1 MKLRDKLG
9 LAFLAVLVLFA
20 LNMVVY
26 FWGDHRHTATINDL
40 REALSRQ
47 LQLGELVEGVQ
58 DRNREVNLLA
68 GLVGTGAVDFDAEQI
83 AGIQERLEMNR
94 RDFEALKASTPPERE
109 AELAPVEKAY
119 EQLLDGWA
127 AFYTAAAE
135 GAPTDPPPP
144 ELVRS
149 VLDQLRQ
156 LERTELQR
164 VDTAA
169 DGFFEVTR
177 LTRDITLAIFGFSAL
192 IALLVAAITG
202 RGLVRRIGRL
212 RTGVRE
218 IGRGNLDH
226 RINVTWRDELGEL
239 ARGFDQMAG
248 RLVEARVA
256 TEEARAAAE
265 RANKAKSR
273 FLANMSHELRTP
285 MNAIIG
291 YSEMLLEDAEDA
303 GDEDTAPDLRKIV
316 AASKHLLALIN
327 DVLDLSKIEAGKMT
341 LHLESFEIAPLIN
354 DVITTIQPLVEK
366 RGNRLDLDVDERVG
380 SMHADLV
387 KVRQILFNL
396 LSNASKFTQ
405 KGTISL
411 TARRVAAGGNGDGDG
426 DGGGGGVG
434 ERIVFEVSDTGIGM
448 DEAQVT
454 KIFQAFTQ
462 ADSSTTREYGG
473 TGLGLTISK
482 RFCRLMGGDLSARSA
497 RGVGTTFTIDLPA
510 VATDPEQ
517 DSAAAARAAA
527 PEALEVKPR
536 PTGPAVLV
544 IDDDP
549 GSLDVTR
556 KALARGGFEVITA
569 TDGTSGLEMA
579 RTMQPAAI
587 TLDVLMPGM
596 DGWAVLAAL
605 KQSPETSGI
614 PVIMLTVM
622 DDREMGL
629 TLGATDY
636 LTKPVDRD
644 RLVELMR
651 TFYADGPPGHV
662 LVVEDDADTRE
673 LVRRTLEKEGW
684 TVDEAEN
691 GRIGLERVAA
701 AAPDLIL
708 LDLMMPEM
716 DGFDFLEAVREQ
728 MPAESIP
735 VVVVTAKELTDD
747 DRQRLSGRVETVVQK
762 GGTSRDRL
770 LEEVR
775 QLVHTFAHR
784 PPSTPE
790 V

>member
-1 MKLRDKLG
+1 MKLRDQLG
-9 LAFLAVLVLFA
+9 LAFLAILVLFA
-20 LNMVVY
+20 LNMAVY
-26 FWGDHRHTATINDL
+26 FWGDHRHSATIDEL
-40 REALSRQ
+40 RDALSRQ
-47 LQLGELVEGVQ
+47 LQLGDLVEGIQ

-83 AGIQERLEMNR
+83 AGIRERLEENR
-94 RDFEALKASTPPERE
+94 RNFEALKASTSPERG
-109 AELAPVEKAY
+109 AELAQLETAY
-119 EQLLDGWA
+119 DRLLDDWA
-127 AFYTAAAE
+127 TFYTAAA
-135 GAPTDPPPP
+135 GGSPTEPPPP
-144 ELVRS
+144 ELVGT
-149 VLDQLRQ
+149 VLDRLRM
-156 LERTELQR
+156 LERAELQR
-164 VDTAA
+164 VDAAA

-177 LTRDITLAIFGFSAL
+177 LTRNITLAIFGLSAL
-192 IALLVAAITG
+192 TALLVAAVTG
-202 RGLVRRIGRL
+202 RGLVRRIGSL
-212 RTGVRE
+212 GSGVRE

-226 RINVTWRDELGEL
+226 RIGVAWRDELGDL

-248 RLVEARVA
+248 RLVEARA
-256 TEEARAAAE
+256 ETEEARTAAE
-265 RANKAKSR
+265 RANRAKSR

-303 GDEDTAPDLRKIV
+303 GDEDTAGDLRKIV

-341 LHLESFEIAPLIN
+341 LHLESFEIGPVI
-354 DVITTIQPLVEK
+354 DEVITTVRPLVDK
-366 RGNRLDLDVDERVG
+366 HGNRVELDVEDG
-380 SMHADLV
+380 TGAMHADLV

-405 KGTISL
+405 DGTISI
-411 TARRVAAGGNGDGDG
+411 TARRLAADG
-426 DGGGGGVG
+426 DGGG
-434 ERIVFEVSDTGIGM
+434 ERVVFEVSDTGIGM
-448 DEAQVT
+448 DEEQVT

-482 RFCRLMGGDLSARSA
+482 RFCRLMGGDLSVRST
-497 RGVGTTFTIDLPA
+497 RGVGTTFSVDLPL
-510 VATDPEQ
+510 VVTDVEQ
-517 DSAAAARAAA
+517 GTAAMAAA
-527 PEALEVKPR
+527 PEALEATPR
-536 PTGPAVLV
+536 PSGPAVLV

-556 KALARGGFEVITA
+556 RALARSGFEVITA
-569 TDGTSGLEMA
+569 TDGASGLEMA
-579 RTMQPAAI
+579 RTMRPAAI

-614 PVIMLTVM
+614 PVIMLSVM

-629 TLGATDY
+629 TLGATEY

-644 RLVELMR
+644 RLVELMQ

-691 GRIGLERVAA
+691 GRVGLERVAA

-747 DRQRLSGRVETVVQK
+747 DRQRLSGRVETVVEK

-775 QLVHTFAHR
+775 QLVHTFVHR
-784 PPSTPE
+784 PQPNRE

>member
-1 MKLRDKLG
+1 MKLRNQLG

-20 LNMVVY
+20 LNMAVY
-26 FWGDHRHTATINDL
+26 FWGDQRHAATIDEL
-40 REALSRQ
+40 RNALSRQ

-58 DRNREVNLLA
+58 DRSREVNLLA
-68 GLVGTGAVDFDAEQI
+68 GLVGTGGVDFDAQQI
-83 AGIQERLEMNR
+83 AGIRERLEGNR
-94 RDFEALKASTPPERE
+94 RNFEALKASTPPEQG
-109 AELAPVEKAY
+109 AELAPLETAY
-119 EQLLDGWA
+119 DRLFDGWT
-127 AFYTAAAE
+127 AFYAAAAKGSPIE
-135 GAPTDPPPP
+135 PPPP

-149 VLDQLRQ
+149 VVERLRA
-156 LERTELQR
+156 LEHAELQR
-164 VDTAA
+164 VDAAA
-169 DGFFEVTR
+169 DGFFEVAR
-177 LTRDITLAIFGFSAL
+177 LTRNITLAIFGLSAL
-192 IALLVAAITG
+192 TALLVAAVSG

-212 RTGVRE
+212 GFGVRE

-226 RINVTWRDELGEL
+226 RIGVEWRDELGEL
-239 ARGFDQMAG
+239 ARGFDKMAG
-248 RLVEARVA
+248 RLVEARSA
-256 TEEARAAAE
+256 IEEARAAAE

-341 LHLESFEIAPLIN
+341 LYLESFEIAPLI
-354 DVITTIQPLVEK
+354 DEVIATIQPLVEK
-366 RGNRLDLDVDERVG
+366 RGNRLELDVDDG
-380 SMHADLV
+380 IGAMHADLV

-405 KGTISL
+405 DGTISL
-411 TARRVAAGGNGDGDG
+411 AAQRRPAADDGA
-426 DGGGGGVG
+426 G

-448 DEAQVT
+448 DEGQVT

-482 RFCRLMGGDLSARSA
+482 RFCRLMGGDLSARST
-497 RGVGTTFTIDLPA
+497 RGVGTTFTVDLPA
-510 VATDPEQ
+510 VATDLEQ
-517 DSAAAARAAA
+517 DTAALAAA
-527 PEALEVKPR
+527 PEALEARPR
-536 PTGPAVLV
+536 PIGPAVLV

-549 GSLDVTR
+549 GSRDVTR
-556 KALARGGFEVITA
+556 RALSRGGFEVITA
-569 TDGTSGLEMA
+569 SDGISGLELA
-579 RTMQPAAI
+579 RTMRPAAI

-629 TLGATDY
+629 TLGATEY

-662 LVVEDDADTRE
+662 LVVEDDAEARE

-691 GRIGLERVAA
+691 GRVGLERVAA

-728 MPAESIP
+728 MPAERIP

-747 DRQRLSGRVETVVQK
+747 DRKRLSGRVEMVVEK

-775 QLVHTFAHR
+775 QLVHTFVHR
-784 PPSTPE
+784 PRPTRE

>member
-20 LNMVVY
+20 LNMVVF
-26 FWGDHRHTATINDL
+26 FWGDHRHNATIAEL
-40 REALSRQ
+40 RDALSRQ
-47 LQLGELVEGVQ
+47 LQLGELVEGVE

-68 GLVGTGAVDFDAEQI
+68 GLISTGAVDFDAEQI
-83 AGIQERLEMNR
+83 AGIRERLQDNR
-94 RDFEALKASTPPERE
+94 RNFEALKAATPPERT
-109 AELAPVEKAY
+109 AELAPLEATY
-119 EQLLDGWA
+119 DRLLDGWA
-127 AFYTAAAE
+127 AFYTAAAD
-135 GAPTDPPPP
+135 GSPTDPPPP
-144 ELVRS
+144 ELVRG
-149 VLDQLRQ
+149 VLQRLRA
-156 LERTELQR
+156 LEHTELQR

-169 DGFFEVTR
+169 DSFFEITR
-177 LTRDITLAIFGFSAL
+177 LTRNITLAIFALSAL
-192 IALLVAAITG
+192 TALLVAAITG

-212 RTGVRE
+212 ESGVKA

-226 RINVTWRDELGEL
+226 RIGVAWRDELGEL
-239 ARGFDQMAG
+239 ARGFDKMAE
-248 RLVEARVA
+248 RLVSARA
-256 TEEARAAAE
+256 ETEEARTAAE
-265 RANKAKSR
+265 RANRAKSR

-341 LHLESFEIAPLIN
+341 LHLESFEIAPLV
-354 DVITTIQPLVEK
+354 DEVITTIRPLVDK
-366 RGNRLDLDVDERVG
+366 RSNTLELDLGDG
-380 SMHADLV
+380 IGTMHTDLV

-405 KGTISL
+405 EGTISL
-411 TARRVAAGGNGDGDG
+411 TARRQPGDGDG
-426 DGGGGGVG
+426 AG

-448 DEAQVT
+448 DEEQVT

-482 RFCRLMGGDLSARSA
+482 RFCRLMGGDLSARST
-497 RGVGTTFTIDLPA
+497 RGVGTTFVVDLPA
-510 VATDPEQ
+510 VAADLEQ
-517 DSAAAARAAA
+517 EAIAQAAA
-527 PEALEVKPR
+527 PEALEALEVR
-536 PTGPAVLV
+536 PHPAGPAVLV

-549 GSLDVTR
+549 GSLGVTS
-556 KALARGGFEVITA
+556 KALSRGGFQVITA
-569 TDGTSGLEMA
+569 TDGLTGLEMA
-579 RTMQPAAI
+579 RTMKPAAI

-605 KQSPETSGI
+605 KQDPETSGI

-662 LVVEDDADTRE
+662 LLVEDDADTRE

-691 GRIGLERVAA
+691 GRVGLERVEA

-716 DGFDFLEAVREQ
+716 DGFDFLEAVRTQ
-728 MPAESIP
+728 MPAERIP

-747 DRQRLSGRVETVVQK
+747 DRQRLSGRVETVVEK

-775 QLVHTFAHR
+775 QLVHTFVHR
-784 PPSTPE
+784 PGPTRE
-790 V
+790 A

>member
-1 MKLRDKLG
+1 MKVRDQIG
-9 LAFLAVLVLFA
+9 LSFLAILVLFA
-20 LNMVVY
+20 VNMAVY
-26 FWGDHRHTATINDL
+26 FWGDQRHSATIDEL
-40 REALSRQ
+40 RDALSRQ

-83 AGIQERLEMNR
+83 AGIEERLEENR
-94 RDFEALKASTPPERE
+94 RNFEALEASTPPERS
-109 AELAPVEKAY
+109 AELAPLETAY
-119 EQLLDGWA
+119 DRLLDGWA
-127 AFYTAAAE
+127 GFYAAAAE
-135 GAPTDPPPP
+135 GSPTEPPSP
-144 ELVRS
+144 EMVRS
-149 VLDQLRQ
+149 VLERLRM
-156 LERTELQR
+156 LEHAERQR
-164 VDTAA
+164 VDAA
-169 DGFFEVTR
+169 AAGFFEVTR
-177 LTRDITLAIFGFSAL
+177 LTRNIALMIFALSAL
-192 IALLVAAITG
+192 TALLVAAVTG

-212 RTGVRE
+212 GSGVRE

-226 RINVTWRDELGEL
+226 RIGVEWRDELGEL
-239 ARGFDQMAG
+239 ARGFDKMAG
-248 RLVEARVA
+248 RLVEARA
-256 TEEARAAAE
+256 DIEEARAAAE
-265 RANKAKSR
+265 RANQAKSR

-291 YSEMLLEDAEDA
+291 YSEMLLEDADDA
-303 GDEDTAPDLRKIV
+303 GDEDTAGDLRKIV

-341 LHLESFEIAPLIN
+341 LHLESFEIAPLI
-354 DVITTIQPLVEK
+354 DEVITTVQPLVEK
-366 RGNRLDLDVDERVG
+366 HGNRVELEVDDG
-380 SMHADLV
+380 IGAMHADLV

-405 KGTISL
+405 DGTISL
-411 TARRVAAGGNGDGDG
+411 TVRRRGADGDG
-426 DGGGGGVG
+426 DGGG
-434 ERIVFEVSDTGIGM
+434 ERVVFEVSDTGIGM
-448 DEAQVT
+448 DEDQVT

-497 RGVGTTFTIDLPA
+497 RGVGTTFTVDLPA
-510 VATDPEQ
+510 VAADLEQ
-517 DSAAAARAAA
+517 ETAALAAA
-527 PEALEVKPR
+527 PEALEAGPR

-556 KALARGGFEVITA
+556 RALSRGGFEVITA
-569 TDGTSGLEMA
+569 TDGISGLEMA
-579 RTMQPAAI
+579 RTMRPAAI

-644 RLVELMR
+644 RLVELMG
-651 TFYADGPPGHV
+651 TFYGDGPPGHV

-691 GRIGLERVAA
+691 GRVGLERVAA

-716 DGFDFLEAVREQ
+716 DGFDFLEAVRER
-728 MPAESIP
+728 MPAERIP
-735 VVVVTAKELTDD
+735 VVVVTAKELTDA
-747 DRQRLSGRVETVVQK
+747 DRQRLAGRVETVVEK

-775 QLVHTFAHR
+775 QLVHTFVHR
-784 PPSTPE
+784 PRPNRE

>member
-1 MKLRDKLG
+1 MKLRDQLG
-9 LAFLAVLVLFA
+9 LAFLAILVLFA
-20 LNMVVY
+20 LNMAVY
-26 FWGDHRHTATINDL
+26 FWGDHRHSATIDEL
-40 REALSRQ
+40 RDALSRQ
-47 LQLGELVEGVQ
+47 LQLGDLVEGIQ

-83 AGIQERLEMNR
+83 AGIRERLEENR
-94 RDFEALKASTPPERE
+94 RNFEALKASTSPERG
-109 AELAPVEKAY
+109 AELAQLETAY
-119 EQLLDGWA
+119 DRLLDNWA
-127 AFYTAAAE
+127 AFYTAAA
-135 GAPTDPPPP
+135 GGSPTEPPPP
-144 ELVRS
+144 ELVGT
-149 VLDQLRQ
+149 VLDRLRV
-156 LERTELQR
+156 LERAELQR
-164 VDTAA
+164 VDAAA

-177 LTRDITLAIFGFSAL
+177 LTRNITLAIFGLSAL
-192 IALLVAAITG
+192 TALLVAAVTG

-212 RTGVRE
+212 GSGVRE

-226 RINVTWRDELGEL
+226 RIGVAWRDELGDL

-248 RLVEARVA
+248 RLVEARA
-256 TEEARAAAE
+256 ETEEARTAAE
-265 RANKAKSR
+265 RANRAKSR

-303 GDEDTAPDLRKIV
+303 DDEDTAGDLRKIV

-341 LHLESFEIAPLIN
+341 LHLESFEIGPLIEE
-354 DVITTIQPLVEK
+354 VITTVRPLVDK
-366 RGNRLDLDVDERVG
+366 HGNRVELDVDDG
-380 SMHADLV
+380 TGAMHADLV

-405 KGTISL
+405 DGTISI
-411 TARRVAAGGNGDGDG
+411 TARRLAADGDGDG
-426 DGGGGGVG
+426 DGGG

-448 DEAQVT
+448 DEQQVT

-482 RFCRLMGGDLSARSA
+482 RFCRLMGGDLSVRSTH
-497 RGVGTTFTIDLPA
+497 GVGTTFTVDLPL
-510 VATDPEQ
+510 VVTDVEQ
-517 DSAAAARAAA
+517 DTAALAAA
-527 PEALEVKPR
+527 PEALEATPR

-556 KALARGGFEVITA
+556 RALSRSGFEVITA
-569 TDGTSGLEMA
+569 TDGASGLEMA
-579 RTMQPAAI
+579 RTMRPAAI

-614 PVIMLTVM
+614 PVIMLSVM

-629 TLGATDY
+629 TLGATEY

-691 GRIGLERVAA
+691 GRVGLERVAA

-747 DRQRLSGRVETVVQK
+747 DRQRLSGRVETVVEK

-775 QLVHTFAHR
+775 QLVHTFVHR
-784 PPSTPE
+784 PQPNRE